1 MIDGVLLINKPKNK
15 TSRDVVN
22 QISKIYHTKKV
33 GHTGTLDPLAT
44 GVLIL
49 CLGKYTKLVQE
60 LTSEEKEYVAVMKLG
75 CLTDTLDV
83 TGTVLKEKKCVV
95 SKEKIYLVFQNFP
108 KEYLQTVPIYSA
120 VKIHGKKLYEY
131 ARENKEV
138 ELPKRKVQIKSLE
151 ILNIE
156 ENRITF
162 KTTVSKGTYIRS
174 LIRDLASEMGEYG
187 VMQELTRTK
196 QGNFLLENCYD
207 LENITENTPLKK
219 LESIFS
225 YPRIQVTEEMKK
237 KIQNGNFLNLKTD
250 AERVLLMDQ
259 ENAVAIYQKY
269 DSCYKMVFKVI

>member
-1 MIDGVLLINKPKNK
+1 MIDGVLLINKPKNM

-95 SKEKIYLVFQNFP
+95 SKEKIYSVFQNFP

-196 QGNFLLENCYD
+196 QGGFLLENCYD
-207 LENITENTPLKK
+207 LEDITENTPLKK

-237 KIQNGNFLNLKTD
+237 KIQNGNLLNLKTN